1 MIGDF
6 VGHELVR
13 LDHGLRDETHHDPVD
28 GSRIVNVGRIVQLL
42 VKEDRDGKLFEI
54 LGASGR
60 IKIDQ
65 ICSRKVFR
73 TLGGALICYSYFL
86 GFNFIMV
93 KIV

>member
-13 LDHGLRDETHHDPVD
+13 LDHGLRDETHHDPVH

-42 VKEDRDGKLFEI
+42 VEEDGDGKLLEI
-54 LGASGR
+54 LGASET

-65 ICSRKVFR
+65 
-73 TLGGALICYSYFL
+73 
-86 GFNFIMV
+86 N
-93 KIV
+93 